1 MDNGIKVSV
10 IIPAKDEELTIAAC
24 IESAIAALKEI
35 DRSEII
41 LVDSCSSDRTVDI
54 AKQYPISIF
63 RLRDDWKKS
72 PAAGRY
78 IGSIKSRGEYLFFID
93 ADMIV
98 DEYWILEG
106 IKSFNNEPMLAGVSG
121 VLFNAVSS
129 GNSQNEKRV
138 VNQIGFVDYLPGAAI
153 FRRSV
158 LEEAGHFNP
167 FMMGNEE
174 KELGERIKKLGYR
187 QLRIEAKIAT
197 HFSKEKSKSEVEEKA
212 KYFIG
217 VAQYFKLN
225 FSMNSLKNIVKKYP
239 LAMAANFLT
248 IYFFF
253 ALSALVFFGNVHF
266 IVYFFIVLFLLT
278 GLLALKQRNLNKTF
292 LFLYGII
299 SKSAAFFYGFL
310 HSTKSPKEY
319 PSEAEQIQ

>member
-1 MDNGIKVSV
+1 MKNAIKVTV

-24 IESAIAALKEI
+24 IESVIAALKKI
-35 DRSEII
+35 DSSEII

-54 AKQYPISIF
+54 AKEYPISIF
-63 RLRDDWKKS
+63 RLRDDWIKS

-78 IGSIKSRGEYLFFID
+78 IGSIKSRGEYLSFID

-98 DEYWILEG
+98 EEGWIVQGVKYLDED
-106 IKSFNNEPMLAGVSG
+106 SMLAGISG
-121 VLFNAVSS
+121 ELFNVVLS
-129 GNSQNEKRV
+129 GDSKKERRV
-138 VNQIGFVDYLPGAAI
+138 INQIGLVDYLPGAAI
-153 FRRSV
+153 FRKSV
-158 LEEAGHFNP
+158 IEEAGHFNP

-174 KELGERIKKLGYR
+174 KELGERIKKLGYK
-187 QLRIEAKIAT
+187 QLRIESKIAT
-197 HFSKEKSKSEVEEKA
+197 HFSKEKSKDEVEEKA

-225 FSMNSLKNIVKKYP
+225 FSANSLKSIVKKYP
-239 LAMAANFLT
+239 LAMAANFLAV
-248 IYFFF
+248 YFFF
-253 ALSALVFFGNVHF
+253 ALAAFVFFGNVYL
-266 IVYFFIVLFLLT
+266 IAFFFTAVFLLT
-278 GLLALKQRNLNKTF
+278 GLLALKQRNLQKTF
-292 LFLYGII
+292 LFLYGIL